1 MSILLWKNG
10 TGAGTP
16 VVLPL
21 RVQPMIEL
29 RLSPDVWVDITRY
42 WRSDTPIL
50 CSYGISGSDPTDCVA
65 SSGSLQWDMD
75 NGARAGVPLGWTSA
89 VSASRMPG
97 WRLNAELRFSIGQ
110 MGGGPRTF
118 KFRGMLESAQPDS
131 TGQHGERRTVCEALD
146 WWNVAATLACPD
158 QVAFPNLSSGDAITV
173 VMNTLPPLS
182 TVTHPGSRAIDH
194 GVETFAWCFDGGATR
209 GTTVRER
216 LNEIC
221 LSEGTGRAYTR
232 GTTDVGAALFV
243 YEDRAHRQNPT
254 SVFDLD
260 DSMITSIVLS
270 SSSDDLYNH
279 VRIINHPFKLD
290 QAPSTVVALQTTT
303 TFVLAGQAVKV
314 FCPYHPFGTTESIG
328 VVGIIQPVPTLD
340 FTSNTSADG
349 SGTDLTGTFTV
360 VAYDTGN
367 GALFYITNTGGLDGF
382 VTKLELR
389 AQGLYRTDAQV
400 DKDIPSATYG
410 ARLLEIDLPFNS
422 NVNTAD
428 GLATTYQDRFGQPYA
443 RLQSVT
449 VCATRTQ
456 ALFDFARLVEP
467 GFPIRIT
474 EATCGLVQQMFIVNS
489 VNLEV
494 QGDGVMWCS
503 LGVEQAT
510 ATHMWEL
517 DLDTLDTSTVLGF

>member
-1 MSILLWKNG
+1 
-10 TGAGTP
+10 
-16 VVLPL
+16 
-21 RVQPMIEL
+21 
-29 RLSPDVWVDITRY
+29 
-42 WRSDTPIL
+42 
-50 CSYGISGSDPTDCVA
+50 
-65 SSGSLQWDMD
+65 
-75 NGARAGVPLGWTSA
+75 
-89 VSASRMPG
+89 
-97 WRLNAELRFSIGQ
+97 
-110 MGGGPRTF
+110 
-118 KFRGMLESAQPDS
+118 
-131 TGQHGERRTVCEALD
+131 
-146 WWNVAATLACPD
+146 
-158 QVAFPNLSSGDAITV
+158 
-173 VMNTLPPLS
+173 
-182 TVTHPGSRAIDH
+182 
-194 GVETFAWCFDGGATR
+194 
-209 GTTVRER
+209 
-216 LNEIC
+216 
-221 LSEGTGRAYTR
+221 
-232 GTTDVGAALFV
+232 
-243 YEDRAHRQNPT
+243 
-254 SVFDLD
+254 
-260 DSMITSIVLS
+260 MITSIVLS